1 MKTVRYEKKI
11 SGEKKVKKE
20 SNQKCERTAKAN
32 PDKLVKTQEKEVNSK
47 P

>member
-1 MKTVRYEKKI
+1 MKRKFQEK
-11 SGEKKVKKE
+11 KKVKKE

-32 PDKLVKTQEKEVNSK
+32 PDKLVKTQEKEVDSK